1 LSYNFQESTSYV
13 LACKL
18 KSLNSNLKRWNEEM
32 LGNVGKKKKEL
43 MEGIRELDVISE
55 GQPLFEVK
63 EGIYV

>member
-1 LSYNFQESTSYV
+1 
-13 LACKL
+13 
-18 KSLNSNLKRWNEEM
+18 M

>member
-1 LSYNFQESTSYV
+1 
-13 LACKL
+13 
-18 KSLNSNLKRWNEEM
+18 
-32 LGNVGKKKKEL
+32 